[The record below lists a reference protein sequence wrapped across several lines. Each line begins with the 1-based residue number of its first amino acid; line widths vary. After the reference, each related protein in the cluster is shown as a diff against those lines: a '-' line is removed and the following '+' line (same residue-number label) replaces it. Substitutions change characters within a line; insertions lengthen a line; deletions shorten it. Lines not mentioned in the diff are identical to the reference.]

1 MTVAAELPLLIPA
14 IALIVTALLRETRPI
29 AAVARASAVLLW
41 AFAVW
46 ALIVRPLGLWDP
58 LALWFVLLVAVLAGF
73 CLFVSAQYVEA
84 EVASGELTPAQARRY
99 FLLFQGC
106 VVSLLAIGASAD
118 YFVIWAGVEG
128 TTLTTVLLVAMPG
141 ERAIEAAWKYIVVTG
156 IGGLLALLGTVF
168 VLYGAGLPLAVMG
181 FHTAPAPVAGGAA
194 LAVEIGF
201 WLALIGYGSKA
212 GLVPFHTWL
221 PDAHS
226 EAPAPVS
233 AILSGVKLAGGI
245 YALLRLLALT
255 DSAVGPLWPHRI
267 LIAVGLVS
275 LGLAAGAIAGQRDLK
290 RLLAYSS
297 IEHMGLIVLGAGFGG
312 LALAGALLHM
322 WTHGLGKT
330 SLFFGSGNVKL
341 RYHSTSAPAVRG
353 VLASMPLTGA
363 ALGLGA
369 IAIVGLPPFGLFWSE
384 WLLLLGGIRAG
395 YAVWVAVA
403 IALLLAAFLGFGLRL
418 PPLLL
423 GSPPA
428 ASAPDERPRR
438 EGWRP
443 VWAIGLELAA
453 LAVVGLAL
461 PAALH
466 SVWLDAVRL
475 GGG

>member
-1 MTVAAELPLLIPA
+1 MTVAAQFPLVVPA
-14 IALIVTALLRETRPI
+14 GALVATALLRRPRSI
-29 AAVARASAVLLW
+29 SGVARASALLLW
-41 AFAVW
+41 AVAAWGAW
-46 ALIVRPLGLWDP
+46 ARAGNFWDP
-58 LALWFVLLVAVLAGF
+58 LALWFILLVAVLAGF

-84 EVASGELTPAQARRY
+84 EVAAGGLTAAQARRY
-99 FLLFQGC
+99 FLLFHGC
-106 VVSLLAIGASAD
+106 VLSLLAIGTSAE
-118 YFVIWAGVEG
+118 YFVVWGGVEG

-141 ERAIEAAWKYIVVTG
+141 GRAVEAAWKYVIVTG

-168 VLYGAGLPLAVMG
+168 VLYGAGLPLGVVG
-181 FHTAPAPVAGGAA
+181 FRPAASPAAGGAA
-194 LAVEIGF
+194 LAVQIGF

-233 AILSGVKLAGGI
+233 ALLSGIKLVGGI
-245 YALLRLLALT
+245 YALLRLLALA
-255 DSAVGPLWPHRI
+255 DSAVGPAWPHRI
-267 LIAVGLVS
+267 LIAVGLLS
-275 LGLAAGAIAGQRDLK
+275 LALAAGAIAGQQDLK

-341 RYHSTSAPAVRG
+341 RFHSTRAPAVRG
-353 VLASMPLTGA
+353 VLAAMPLTGA
-363 ALGLGA
+363 ALGLGTT
-369 IAIVGLPPFGLFWSE
+369 AIVGLPPFGLFWSE
-384 WLLLLGGIRAG
+384 WLLLLGGVRSG
-395 YAVWVAVA
+395 NAVWVAVA
-403 IALLLAAFLGFGLRL
+403 IALLLTAFIGFGLRL

-423 GSPPA
+423 GTPP
-428 ASAPDERPRR
+428 R
-438 EGWRP
+438 EAVPPGPGRESWRP

-466 SVWLDAVRL
+466 GVWLDAVRL